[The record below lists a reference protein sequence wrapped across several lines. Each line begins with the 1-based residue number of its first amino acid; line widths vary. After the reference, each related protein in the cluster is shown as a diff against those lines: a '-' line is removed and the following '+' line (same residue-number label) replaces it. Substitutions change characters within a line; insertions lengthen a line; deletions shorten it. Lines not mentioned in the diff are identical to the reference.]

1 MGTAST
7 SLAASVSGKVTF
19 VGTLSESGS
28 GGVFTPNFGVR
39 VSGSSCDGGNVRDR
53 WIHVNAGRM
62 DGAFVHNT
70 VNTRNAYSTLI
81 AAYLSGK
88 NVQIDATT
96 ITCSSTA
103 TQFINLWA
111 SSIAIF

>member
-1 MGTAST
+1 
-7 SLAASVSGKVTF
+7 
-19 VGTLSESGS
+19 
-28 GGVFTPNFGVR
+28 
-39 VSGSSCDGGNVRDR
+39 
-53 WIHVNAGRM
+53 M